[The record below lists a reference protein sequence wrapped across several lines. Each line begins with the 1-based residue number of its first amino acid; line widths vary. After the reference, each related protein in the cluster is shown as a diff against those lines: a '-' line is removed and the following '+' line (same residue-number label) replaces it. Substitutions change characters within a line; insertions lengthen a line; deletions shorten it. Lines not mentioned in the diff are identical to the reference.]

1 MSEKFKEVYMNRSY
15 SFANGKGISARRPD
29 IMAVDKSG
37 RVHAIELASKTD
49 MGKKFS
55 SLQSRNLEVMENLP
69 VQNRGDVVVLKHPYD
84 ASTIK
89 RWLDGLIGDI

>member
-1 MSEKFKEVYMNRSY
+1 
-15 SFANGKGISARRPD
+15 
-29 IMAVDKSG
+29 MAVDKSG